1 MLTGRWC
8 GGTSFMTTP
17 SIEIRPALGC
27 AKPASIRSSVVL
39 PQPEA
44 PTSANISPLKISECH
59 VVDRGDAR
67 EGLADALDDDLRR
80 AAGSS
85 HGRSASCFGSG
96 KDIYCRSL
104 LTASSRWRSAA
115 LRT

>member
-1 MLTGRWC
+1 MCGNSAYDWNIMLTGRWC

-44 PTSANISPLKISECH
+44 PTSANISPLNISS
-59 VVDRGDAR
+59 VTASTAVTPGKVLQTPSMTTW
-67 EGLADALDDDLRR
+67 GR

-85 HGRSASCFGSG
+85 QGRSASCLGSG
-96 KDIYCRSL
+96 KDIRL
-104 LTASSRWRSAA
+104 
-115 LRT
+115 